1 MVCIVEIS
9 NSCIQY
15 AAYLRKKSIIETF
28 QAQERFI
35 QKGKGDCINPYVRDN
50 ITESRLNFEYV
61 NFSSIDSTGA
71 RYNISYDRFDGD
83 CFALGTWQT
92 KYYSI
97 KYAHREFWDPLDP
110 ELIYEGN
117 AFLILHIEIFS
128 SVSPLTFILMGFQT
142 DTSSMAL

>member
-9 NSCIQY
+9 NSCIPY
-15 AAYLRKKSIIETF
+15 AAYLRKQKRCNL
-28 QAQERFI
+28 QARERFI
-35 QKGKGDCINPYVRDN
+35 QKRKGDCINPYVRDN

-117 AFLILHIEIFS
+117 TFLILHIEIFS
-128 SVSPLTFILMGFQT
+128 SVSALAFTLMGFQT

>member
-9 NSCIQY
+9 NSCIDMQHIREQRII
-15 AAYLRKKSIIETF
+15 ACLRTLYLD
-28 QAQERFI
+28 
-35 QKGKGDCINPYVRDN
+35 GKGDCINPYVRDN
-50 ITESRLNFEYV
+50 VTESRLNFEYV

-110 ELIYEGN
+110 ELIYEGKV
-117 AFLILHIEIFS
+117 FLEILYLKYNIF
-128 SVSPLTFILMGFQT
+128 FG
-142 DTSSMAL
+142 A

>member
-1 MVCIVEIS
+1 M
-9 NSCIQY
+9 
-15 AAYLRKKSIIETF
+15 
-28 QAQERFI
+28 
-35 QKGKGDCINPYVRDN
+35 
-50 ITESRLNFEYV
+50 NFEYV

-117 AFLILHIEIFS
+117 AFLIL
-128 SVSPLTFILMGFQT
+128 MGFQT
-142 DTSSMAL
+142 NTRWRSKRIRKQLSDYQPITELLLSISLESHLRIPLSIQIGLKLGKLMLRLGSS